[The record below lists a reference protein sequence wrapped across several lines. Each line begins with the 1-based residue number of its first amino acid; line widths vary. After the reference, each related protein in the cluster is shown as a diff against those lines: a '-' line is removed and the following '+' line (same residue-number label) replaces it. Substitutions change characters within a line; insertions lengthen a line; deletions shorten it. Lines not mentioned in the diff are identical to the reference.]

1 MDTMQLR
8 RKKIPTLKNNIE
20 GDGKCM
26 FTSPLHSTRQNML
39 HVSATKTI
47 AGMGISDTEHTVIY
61 IDIDHSIT
69 INHNNL
75 VTPCKGQD
83 LQFYMQNKKVF
94 LRKK

>member
-61 IDIDHSIT
+61 INIDINNFIT

-75 VTPCKGQD
+75 VTPCKGQH
-83 LQFYMQNKKVF
+83 L
-94 LRKK
+94 